1 MRRRADMKWGLRK
14 QRIFWGYVFMSPWL
28 LGTAILLLWPLGR
41 SLLLSFQKMTD
52 IVGLQTEWLGPG
64 NYVEAFREDVEF
76 LPRLLGSMQE
86 LAINLPLI
94 LVFSVVMA
102 LLVARVQ
109 RGQTFLRAV
118 FFLPVVIGSAGV
130 ITEMLRAGAG
140 EEVVSGTT
148 APLLAA
154 MGESAD
160 ASSQAIIAPI
170 QAVVNRL
177 TLILWHTGVQ
187 ILLFVAGLNSVSPSM
202 YEAAQVDGASSW
214 ESFWKITLPMLSPVI
229 LVAAIY
235 TIVDSFTDPL
245 NAVVDYIM
253 QVSIELRLRLDYG
266 AALGWLYFAFIFVII
281 LVLLQISKR
290 MVFYMGERQ

>member
-1 MRRRADMKWGLRK
+1 MRWGLRK

-160 ASSQAIIAPI
+160 ASSQAIVAPI

>member
-1 MRRRADMKWGLRK
+1 
-14 QRIFWGYVFMSPWL
+14 MSPWL

-160 ASSQAIIAPI
+160 ASSQAIVAPI